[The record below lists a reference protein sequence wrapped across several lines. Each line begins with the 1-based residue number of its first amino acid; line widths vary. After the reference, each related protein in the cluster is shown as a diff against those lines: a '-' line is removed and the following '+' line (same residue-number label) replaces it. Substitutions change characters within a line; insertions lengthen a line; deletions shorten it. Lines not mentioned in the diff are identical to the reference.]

1 MSQRIPFLDVE
12 SWLFDLPL
20 WKSQLEAMREQLTS
34 IPGLAA
40 KLELVAI
47 YGQGQKNEA
56 ILNQVIRRLELQNVY
71 IPLLEMKINLLEK
84 AICSLQPEERQYVEE
99 RYMLRLPSQLVMEK
113 LGMTHRIY
121 YTRRKRTLTRIFRFV
136 GGPKSILYVEY
147 ENVATETDADD
158 DSDSTGQFA
167 VKK

>member
-1 MSQRIPFLDVE
+1 MNQSQRIPFLYVE
-12 SWLFDLPL
+12 RWLFELPI
-20 WKSQLEAMREQLTS
+20 WKSQLEAMREHLTN

-84 AICSLQPEERQYVEE
+84 AICSLQAEEQQYVQE

-121 YTRRKRTLTRIFRFV
+121 YTRRKQTLTRIFRFV
-136 GGPKSILYVEY
+136 GGQKSILFVEY
-147 ENVATETDADD
+147 EQVATETDVD
-158 DSDSTGQFA
+158 GQSE
-167 VKK
+167 